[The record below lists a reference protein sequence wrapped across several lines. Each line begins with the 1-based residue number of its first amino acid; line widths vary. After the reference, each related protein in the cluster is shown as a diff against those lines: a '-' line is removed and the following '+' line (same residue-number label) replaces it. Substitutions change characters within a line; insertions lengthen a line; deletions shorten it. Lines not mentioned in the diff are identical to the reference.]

1 MYEDVS
7 VASLSGMGWG
17 GRYGN
22 EALIGEGVKQLVHQA
37 AARDFADC
45 YL

>member
-1 MYEDVS
+1 MYEVVS
-7 VASLSGMGWG
+7 VASLSGMDWG

-22 EALIGEGVKQLVHQA
+22 EALSGSGVKQLVHQA
-37 AARDFADC
+37 AAHDFANC